1 MNIRTGQ
8 ITIMVVALRMML
20 ATISGSVALAQG
32 VTAEIRTGCRQAL
45 NQRLFRD
52 NRGSRIQ
59 TTLRNVRDRSLSN
72 GQVSL
77 TGEAEVSIDNG
88 PLQTISFECTYNTR
102 GDFAESASYSAG
114 YSGNNSDRDNDR
126 GFGGGGRN
134 NQPGGPG
141 WPGGPGG
148 RTGSGR
154 GINFEAL
161 PGFTMRRGGRGGNE
175 IDLRL
180 QVDGMIDVYIRGD
193 QVRYEVINGQPPN
206 DYGSEAS
213 VFLPRRELECQ
224 VEKRDGRAQI
234 LVIEQPTRFNNF
246 TLHLQINDRD
256 GGSDRYRA
264 RINW

>member
-8 ITIMVVALRMML
+8 ITTLVVALMVMMV
-20 ATISGSVALAQG
+20 TISGSAAQAQG

-77 TGEAEVSIDNG
+77 SGEAEVSIDNG
-88 PLQTISFECTYNTR
+88 PWQTISFECTYNTR

-134 NQPGGPG
+134 NQPGG
-141 WPGGPGG
+141 
-148 RTGSGR
+148 RSDSRR

>member
-8 ITIMVVALRMML
+8 ITRLVVALIVMM

-134 NQPGGPG
+134 NQPGG
-141 WPGGPGG
+141 
-148 RTGSGR
+148 RR
-154 GINFEAL
+154 INFDAL